1 MKKIIVTCLFIM
13 CFVSVAPPLSAR
25 AAGPADAILEVTG
38 VQGGIVVHVGCG
50 DGVVTAA
57 LRGGDGFLVHGL
69 DSSAASVA
77 AARARVRNNGS
88 YGPVS
93 VDTFDG
99 QTLPYVDNFVN
110 LVVADDLERL
120 SMDEVMRVLVPGGVA
135 YVDGK
140 KTVKPRPEE
149 IGDWTHYLHD
159 PQGSCVGQDTVVGP
173 PHRLKWVGPPRH
185 ARSHEHTASVH
196 AMVSAGG
203 RTFDVTDLGSRASI
217 QLPSKYTLT
226 ARDAFNGM
234 ILWQRDIPDWF
245 NHLYPLKSG
254 PAYMPRRL
262 VAVGSVVYVSGGIGH
277 PLLALDAATGRV
289 LHEYADTT
297 TTVDLIVSDG
307 VVFAVVDPD
316 RKLFDYNQQNDNC
329 WSERDRAS
337 NLFAW
342 KGEKDQLKAIDAA
355 TGKLL
360 WEVTAAVAPI
370 TLAVDETKVCFFDGQ
385 SVVALDR
392 RTGQHLWASD
402 SLTGKASAPRRKKRG
417 KPEAAEP
424 VAKGPPALK
433 TGYAPKLILADQYV
447 LYSPFGRI
455 VALDAS
461 TGKTVWDV
469 KKAERSGHYS
479 PEDLFVID
487 GIVWAAGT
495 ARGRGSTFGGYDLAT
510 GEQTKNYPNPI
521 PAFYMHQRCY
531 PGRAT
536 TKWLIA
542 AATGTEFIDPIT
554 GEWQIHHWVRG
565 GCIYGM
571 MPANGLLYATPQAC
585 ACYYQSKLNG
595 FTALATGR
603 RELPEEPTA
612 RLLKG
617 PAFGE
622 VGGERL
628 EVRGQKSGVRGQASG
643 VRGQKSGVR
652 DRESENGEQT
662 PIPHSAFRIPHS
674 SAWPTFRG
682 DNRRSGFARTD
693 LSDKLKQ
700 AWQVE
705 FEGRISQATVAGGK
719 VFVAAIDQHAV
730 HAIDV
735 RSGRKVWTF
744 TAGGRV
750 DSPPTIY
757 KELAI
762 FGCADG
768 HVYAVSASD
777 GRLAWRFRAAPIDQ
791 RLMSYGQ
798 IESVWPVH
806 GSTLIENDILYC
818 VAGRSVFLDGGLR
831 MIRLN
836 PATGELIDESVMDD
850 KVPGTDQNLQ
860 RIMAGKHMPVALPDI
875 LSSDG
880 TYVYMKSQTFDM
892 DGRRVR
898 IEPQSPN
905 TQQGDEQHLFAP
917 ISFLDDSWFHRAYW
931 IYGRAAGEGWA
942 EWQIPGKYAPY
953 GRILCFNEDSVF
965 GYARDPQ
972 YLCNSSVLEYRLYSA
987 DKQVQEG
994 KAVGSSVTW
1003 KSLAAQPEEKLTRL
1017 AFNWKVPHPPLL
1029 VRAMVLA
1036 NDTLVVAGPPDVVD
1050 EKEMWGR
1057 SNDPA
1062 FKQKMRE
1069 QAEALQGSH
1078 GAVLWTVSA
1087 KTGDKLAEYQLDT
1100 LPAFD
1105 GLTAANGRLFMA
1117 TTNHKL
1123 VCFE

>member
-1 MKKIIVTCLFIM
+1 
-13 CFVSVAPPLSAR
+13 VAP
-25 AAGPADAILEVTG
+25 V
-38 VQGGIVVHVGCG
+38 
-50 DGVVTAA
+50 
-57 LRGGDGFLVHGL
+57 
-69 DSSAASVA
+69 
-77 AARARVRNNGS
+77 
-88 YGPVS
+88 
-93 VDTFDG
+93 
-99 QTLPYVDNFVN
+99 
-110 LVVADDLERL
+110 
-120 SMDEVMRVLVPGGVA
+120 
-135 YVDGK
+135 
-140 KTVKPRPEE
+140 
-149 IGDWTHYLHD
+149 
-159 PQGSCVGQDTVVGP
+159 
-173 PHRLKWVGPPRH
+173 
-185 ARSHEHTASVH
+185 
-196 AMVSAGG
+196 
-203 RTFDVTDLGSRASI
+203 
-217 QLPSKYTLT
+217 
-226 ARDAFNGM
+226 
-234 ILWQRDIPDWF
+234 
-245 NHLYPLKSG
+245 
-254 PAYMPRRL
+254 
-262 VAVGSVVYVSGGIGH
+262 
-277 PLLALDAATGRV
+277 
-289 LHEYADTT
+289 
-297 TTVDLIVSDG
+297 
-307 VVFAVVDPD
+307 
-316 RKLFDYNQQNDNC
+316 
-329 WSERDRAS
+329 
-337 NLFAW
+337 
-342 KGEKDQLKAIDAA
+342 
-355 TGKLL
+355 
-360 WEVTAAVAPI
+360 
-370 TLAVDETKVCFFDGQ
+370 TLAVDDEKVCFFDGR

-392 RTGQHLWASD
+392 RTGQNLWASD
-402 SLTGKASAPRRKKRG
+402 SLAMGQTARRNKKRREDTN
-417 KPEAAEP
+417 KAAP
-424 VAKGPPALK
+424 VAKGPAVLK

-447 LYSPFGRI
+447 LFSPFGRI

-469 KKAERSGHYS
+469 KKVERSGHYS

-487 GIVWAAGT
+487 GTVWAAGT

-542 AATGTEFIDPIT
+542 AATGTEFVDPKT

-595 FTALATGR
+595 FAALAAGR
-603 RELPEEPTA
+603 RELPETPTG

-622 VGGERL
+622 VISDQSSVISDQSSVASSWSPGAGNQSSVINGG
-628 EVRGQKSGVRGQASG
+628 QSASLITDN
-643 VRGQKSGVR
+643 RSLIT
-652 DRESENGEQT
+652 DD
-662 PIPHSAFRIPHS
+662 
-674 SAWPTFRG
+674 WPTFRG

-693 LSDKLKQ
+693 LAGKLKQ
-700 AWQVE
+700 TWQAD
-705 FEGRISQATVAGGK
+705 FGGRISQATVAGGK
-719 VFVAAIDQHAV
+719 VFVCAIDQHAV
-730 HAIDV
+730 HALDAKT
-735 RSGRKVWTF
+735 GDAVWTY

-757 KELAI
+757 KGLAI

-806 GSTLIENDILYC
+806 GSTLIADDVLYC
-818 VAGRSVFLDGGLR
+818 VAGRSLFLDGGLR

-836 PATGELIDESVMDD
+836 PSSGELIGENVMDD

-860 RIMAGKHMPVALPDI
+860 SVMAGKHMPVALPDI

-880 TYVYMKSQTFDM
+880 AYVYMKSQTFDM
-892 DGRRVR
+892 EGRRVR
-898 IEPQSPN
+898 IEPQAPN

-953 GRILCFNEDSVF
+953 GRILCFNSDNVF

-987 DKQVQEG
+987 AKQAREG

-1003 KSLAAQPEEKLTRL
+1003 KSLAAQPEENLTRL
-1017 AFNWKVPHPPLL
+1017 AFRWKVPHPPLL

-1036 NDTLVVAGPPDVVD
+1036 NDTLLVAGPPDVVD
-1050 EKEMWGR
+1050 EKQMWGR
-1057 SNDPA
+1057 SNEPE

-1069 QAEALQGSH
+1069 QAEALEGGH
-1078 GAVLWTVSA
+1078 GGLLWAVSA
-1087 KTGDKLAEYQLDT
+1087 ETGDKLAEYQLDS

-1105 GLTAANGRLFMA
+1105 GLTAANGRLFLA
-1117 TTNHKL
+1117 TTDHKL
-1123 VCFE
+1123 LCFE

>member
-1 MKKIIVTCLFIM
+1 MNKSIVICLVVL
-13 CFVSVAPPLSAR
+13 CFLIGSPPRPAL
-25 AAGPADAILEVTG
+25 AAVPAAAALEATD
-38 VQGGIVVHVGCG
+38 VQGGVVVHVGCG
-50 DGVVTAA
+50 DGAVTAG
-57 LRGGDGFLVHGL
+57 LRAGDGFLVHGL
-69 DSSAASVA
+69 DTSAANVE
-77 AARARVRNNGS
+77 AARARIQRLGL

-99 QTLPYVDNFVN
+99 RTLPYVDNFAN
-110 LVVADDLERL
+110 LVVADDLGQV
-120 SMDEVMRVLVPGGVA
+120 SKDEVMRVLVPGGVA
-135 YVDGK
+135 YIAGK

-234 ILWQRDIPDWF
+234 ILWQREIPDWF

-262 VAVGSVVYVSGGIGH
+262 VAVGSVVYVSGGVGH
-277 PLLALDAATGRV
+277 PLLALDAATGEG

-297 TTVDLIVSDG
+297 TTVDLVVSGG

-316 RKLFDYNQQNDNC
+316 RELFDYNQQNDNC

-342 KGEKDQLKAIDAA
+342 KGEKNQLKAIDAE
-355 TGKLL
+355 TGKVL
-360 WEVTAAVAPI
+360 WEVEAAVAPI
-370 TLAVDETKVCFFDGQ
+370 TLAVDDEKVCFFDGRA
-385 SVVALDR
+385 VVALDR
-392 RTGQHLWASD
+392 RTGQDLWASD
-402 SLTGKASAPRRKKRG
+402 SLAGKPSAPRRKKAG

-424 VAKGPPALK
+424 VAKGPVVLK
-433 TGYAPKLILADQYV
+433 TGYAPKVILADQYV

-455 VALDAS
+455 VALDAA

-542 AATGTEFIDPIT
+542 AATGTEFIDPKT

-595 FTALATGR
+595 FTALATGP
-603 RELPEEPTA
+603 RELPEKPTA
-612 RLLKG
+612 RRVKG

-628 EVRGQKSGVRGQASG
+628 EVKEQGAGAGDQESGV
-643 VRGQKSGVR
+643 
-652 DRESENGEQT
+652 GEQT
-662 PIPHSAFRIPHS
+662 RIPPSALHTPHSDE
-674 SAWPTFRG
+674 WPTFRG
-682 DNRRSGFARTD
+682 DNQRSGFARTD
-693 LSDKLKQ
+693 LSDDLKQ
-700 AWQVE
+700 VWQAE
-705 FEGRISQATVAGGK
+705 FDGRISQATVAGGK
-719 VFVAAIDQHAV
+719 VFVAAVDQHTV
-730 HAIDV
+730 HALDAQT
-735 RSGRKVWTF
+735 GRTVWAF
-744 TAGGRV
+744 TAGGRI

-757 KELAI
+757 KGLAI
-762 FGCADG
+762 FGSADG

-777 GRLAWRFRAAPIDQ
+777 GRLAWRFRAAPIDE

-806 GSTLIENDILYC
+806 GSTLVENDILYC

-831 MIRLN
+831 MIRLD
-836 PATGELIDESVMDD
+836 PATGELIDENVMDD
-850 KVPGTDQNLQ
+850 KVPGTDENLQ
-860 RIMAGKHMPVALPDI
+860 TVMAGKHMPVALPDI

-898 IEPQSPN
+898 IEPQAPN

-931 IYGRAAGEGWA
+931 IFGRAAGEGWA

-953 GRILCFNEDSVF
+953 GRILCFNEDNVF

-987 DKQVQEG
+987 AKQAQEG

-1003 KSLAAQPEEKLTRL
+1003 KSLAAQPEENLTRL
-1017 AFNWKVPHPPLL
+1017 AFHWKTPHPALL

-1036 NDTLVVAGPPDVVD
+1036 NDTLLVAGPPDVVD
-1050 EKEMWGR
+1050 EKQMWGR
-1057 SNDPA
+1057 SNEPE

-1069 QAEALQGSH
+1069 QADALLGSQ
-1078 GAVLWTVSA
+1078 GAVLWAVSA
-1087 KTGDKLAEYQLDT
+1087 ETGDKLAEYKLDT

-1117 TTNHKL
+1117 TTDHKL
-1123 VCFE
+1123 LCYK